1 MNSHSEPAQ
10 TETQPAHLR
19 HNFVAFMVDYVLF
32 AVAISF
38 VNPNTVMPA
47 FVRTLTD
54 SDPLVGLINSV
65 LSATWLL
72 PQLGIAAVITG
83 KPRKKPYLVAA
94 MFLGRPLYFLLGLA
108 MWAGLA
114 RYPAAMLVAFF
125 VSIGFFQMLDGT
137 SAVPWYDMLARA
149 VPITRR
155 GRLLGTGQVISGLL
169 GIGVGALV
177 SLILGA
183 PQLPYPNNF
192 ALLFVLSSLTL
203 FPAAVALSLVR
214 EPEAPDAAEPRREAG
229 REAEAGLGEQL
240 RRVWARDR
248 NFRRLVV
255 SQWLVGLLNLALPFY
270 VLHAT
275 DVVKLPESALGWFV
289 SAQMVGSIV
298 TSIGLGWLT
307 ERRGPRPAIWLGAL
321 MALLAPLL
329 ALTSH
334 FAPGSLLAQAYP
346 LIYLL
351 IGATNSSRML
361 GALNYVLESAPKEN
375 IPLYVSLY
383 NTLAGVLVP
392 ASFVG
397 GVLLQATS
405 YPVLFGV
412 TAAGV
417 AVGLWLSLGLDVP
430 RRVESVEQ
438 V

>member
-1 MNSHSEPAQ
+1 MNAHTEPVQ
-10 TETQPAHLR
+10 SETQPAHLR

-65 LSATWLL
+65 LSGTWLL
-72 PQLGIAAVITG
+72 PQLGVAAMITG

-108 MWAGLA
+108 IWAGLA
-114 RYPAAMLVAFF
+114 RYPAAMLIAFF
-125 VSIGFFQMLDGT
+125 VSIGLFQMLDGT

-149 VPITRR
+149 VPVTRR
-155 GRLLGTGQVISGLL
+155 GRLVGTGQVISGLL

-177 SLILGA
+177 SLILST

-192 ALLFVLSSLTL
+192 ALLFALSSLTL

-214 EPEAPDAAEPRREAG
+214 EPEAPGAVEPQKATV
-229 REAEAGLGEQL
+229 GLGEQL
-240 RRVWARDR
+240 RQVWAKDR

-275 DVVKLPESALGWFV
+275 DVVKLPEAALGWFV
-289 SAQMVGSIV
+289 SAQMVGSIGA
-298 TSIGLGWLT
+298 SIGLGWLT
-307 ERRGPRPAIWLGAL
+307 ERKGPRPAIWLGSS

-329 ALTSH
+329 ALGIH
-334 FAPGSLLAQAYP
+334 FAPGSLFAQAYP

-361 GALNYVLESAPKEN
+361 GALNYVLESAPKER

-397 GVLLQATS
+397 GILLQATS

-417 AVGLWLSLGLDVP
+417 AVGVWLSLGLDVP
-430 RRVESVEQ
+430 RRAE
-438 V
+438 

>member
-1 MNSHSEPAQ
+1 MDAQ
-10 TETQPAHLR
+10 HAAAQDELQPAHLR
-19 HNFVAFMVDYVLF
+19 HNLVAFMVDFVLF
-32 AVAISF
+32 GVAISF

-54 SDPLVGLINSV
+54 SEPLIGLINSV

-72 PQLGIAAVITG
+72 PQLGVAAVITG
-83 KPRKKPYLVAA
+83 KPRKKPYLIAA
-94 MFLGRPLYFLLGLA
+94 MFTGRPLYFLLGLA
-108 MWAGLA
+108 IWSGLA

-125 VSIGFFQMLDGT
+125 VCIGLFQMLDGM

-155 GRLLGTGQVISGLL
+155 GRLLGTGQVIGGVL

-177 SLILGA
+177 SLILSA
-183 PQLPYPNNF
+183 PQLPYPANF

-214 EPEAPDAAEPRREAG
+214 EPEAPGAAEPHQA
-229 REAEAGLGEQL
+229 AAGLGEQL
-240 RRVWARDR
+240 RQVWARDR
-248 NFRRLVV
+248 NFRRLVA
-255 SQWLVGLLNLALPFY
+255 SQWLVGLLSLALPFY

-275 DVVKLPESALGWFV
+275 DVVKLPEAALGWFV
-289 SAQMVGSIV
+289 SAQMVGGIIAGV
-298 TSIGLGWLT
+298 GLGWLT
-307 ERRGPRPAIWLGAL
+307 ERKGPRPAIWLGAL
-321 MALLAPLL
+321 MALLSPLL
-329 ALTSH
+329 ALASH

-361 GALNYVLESAPKEN
+361 GALNYVLESAPKER
-375 IPLYVSLY
+375 ISLYVSLY

-392 ASFVG
+392 ASFLG

-405 YPVLFGV
+405 YPILFGV

-417 AVGLWLSLGLDVP
+417 AAGLWLSLGLDVP
-430 RRVESVEQ
+430 HRAEPADR
-438 V
+438 

>member
-1 MNSHSEPAQ
+1 MDERHEPAQ
-10 TETQPAHLR
+10 NEIHPAHLR
-19 HNFVAFMVDYVLF
+19 HNFVAFMVDLVLF
-32 AVAISF
+32 GVAISF

-54 SDPLVGLINSV
+54 SDPLVGLIGSV

-72 PQLGIAAVITG
+72 PQLGIAAVITD
-83 KPRKKPYLVAA
+83 KPRKKPYLIAA
-94 MFLGRPLYFLLGLA
+94 MFAGRPLYFLLGLA

-125 VSIGFFQMLDGT
+125 ICIGLFQMLDGT

-149 VPITRR
+149 VPLTRR
-155 GRLLGTGQVISGLL
+155 GRLLGTGQVISGVL

-177 SLILGA
+177 SLILSA
-183 PQLPYPNNF
+183 PQLPYPTNF

-214 EPEAPDAAEPRREAG
+214 EPEVSVAAAESHQA
-229 REAEAGLGEQL
+229 AAGLGEQL
-240 RRVWARDR
+240 RQVWARDR
-248 NFRRLVV
+248 NFRRLVI
-255 SQWLVGLLNLALPFY
+255 SQWLVGLLSLALPFY

-275 DVVKLPESALGWFV
+275 EVVKLPESVLGWFV

-298 TSIGLGWLT
+298 AGVGLGWLT
-307 ERRGPRPAIWLGAL
+307 ERKGPRPAIWLGAL
-321 MALLAPLL
+321 MALLAPIL
-329 ALTSH
+329 ALGSH
-334 FAPGSLLAQAYP
+334 FAPGGLLAQAYP

-361 GALNYVLESAPKEN
+361 GALNYVLESAPKER

-392 ASFVG
+392 ASFLG
-397 GVLLQATS
+397 GVLLQITS

-417 AVGLWLSLGLDVP
+417 AAGLWVSLGLDVP
-430 RRVESVEQ
+430 RRLST
-438 V
+438 

>member
-1 MNSHSEPAQ
+1 M
-10 TETQPAHLR
+10 
-19 HNFVAFMVDYVLF
+19 F

-38 VNPNTVMPA
+38 INPNTVMPA

-54 SDPLVGLINSV
+54 SQPLVGLINSV

-114 RYPAAMLVAFF
+114 RYPAAMLIAFF
-125 VSIGFFQMLDGT
+125 VCIGLFQMLDGT

-149 VPITRR
+149 VPVTRR
-155 GRLLGTGQVISGLL
+155 GRLVGTGQVISGLL

-183 PQLPYPNNF
+183 SQLPYPGNF

-214 EPEAPDAAEPRREAG
+214 EPEVPGAAEPHQEA
-229 REAEAGLGEQL
+229 AAGLGEQL
-240 RRVWARDR
+240 RQVWARDR

-275 DVVKLPESALGWFV
+275 DVVKLPESVLGWFV

-307 ERRGPRPAIWLGAL
+307 ERKGPRPAIWLGAL

-329 ALTSH
+329 ALGSH
-334 FAPGSLLAQAYP
+334 FAPGSLFGQAYP

-351 IGATNSSRML
+351 VGATNSSRML
-361 GALNYVLESAPKEN
+361 GALNYVLESAPKER

-392 ASFVG
+392 ASFLG

-412 TAAGV
+412 TAVGV
-417 AVGLWLSLGLDVP
+417 AVGVWLSLGLDVP
-430 RRVESVEQ
+430 RRVEAG
-438 V
+438 

>member
-1 MNSHSEPAQ
+1 MEYPEPARP
-10 TETQPAHLR
+10 ETHPAHLR

-54 SDPLVGLINSV
+54 SEPLVGLINSV

-72 PQLGIAAVITG
+72 PQLGVAAAITG

-114 RYPAAMLVAFF
+114 RYPAAMLIAFF
-125 VSIGFFQMLDGT
+125 VCIGLFQMLDGT

-149 VPITRR
+149 VPVTRR
-155 GRLLGTGQVISGLL
+155 GRLVGTGQVISGLL

-177 SLILGA
+177 GLILSA
-183 PQLPYPNNF
+183 PQLPYPGNF

-214 EPEAPDAAEPRREAG
+214 EPKAPGAAESHPEA
-229 REAEAGLGEQL
+229 AVGLGEQL
-240 RRVWARDR
+240 RQVWARDR

-307 ERRGPRPAIWLGAL
+307 ERKGPRPAIWLGAL

-351 IGATNSSRML
+351 VGATNSSRML
-361 GALNYVLESAPKEN
+361 GALNYVLESAPKER
-375 IPLYVSLY
+375 ISLYVSLY

-392 ASFVG
+392 ASFLG

-417 AVGLWLSLGLDVP
+417 AAGLWLSLGLDVP
-430 RRVESVEQ
+430 RRLELAG
-438 V
+438 